1 MKAEPP
7 SDKAAVPVRTTSS
20 TWRSAAVNPDTE
32 AVASVRKD
40 IDGQEARDRDMFAVC
55 CLLPRQREGERERE
69 RETGEGDGD
78 WREQF
83 VESIFGIFYLNNY
96 FIT

>member
-7 SDKAAVPVRTTSS
+7 SDSAAVPVRTTSS

-40 IDGQEARDRDMFAVC
+40 IDGQEARDRDLFAVC
-55 CLLPRQREGERERE
+55 CLLFAPPTERGGE
-69 RETGEGDGD
+69 GEGDGD

>member
-7 SDKAAVPVRTTSS
+7 SDSAAVPVRTTSS

-40 IDGQEARDRDMFAVC
+40 IDGQEARDRDLFAVC
-55 CLLPRQREGERERE
+55 CLLFAVCSPDRERGRGRGRGRLE
-69 RETGEGDGD
+69 KETETGESSLLS
-78 WREQF
+78 QF
-83 VESIFGIFYLNNY
+83 LGFF
-96 FIT
+96 T